1 MSASFPTAAASPV
14 AAAAPALRVRDL
26 SVRFGGHLAVSSVDL
41 DVPAG
46 RISGLIGPNGAGK
59 TTTFNAICGV
69 ITPTSGQV
77 ELGGDDVSKLS
88 THQRARRGI
97 GRTFQRL
104 EVFSSLSVRDN
115 VRVGLEIRQSWSRR
129 RAAAP
134 QFLAGGAELSADD
147 EVALIID
154 RLGLVEVAEV
164 PVGSLPTGQARK
176 VELGRALAA
185 RPSVLL
191 LDEPASGLDEQ
202 ESVEFGALLG
212 TLAASGLAILL
223 VEHDIALVMRVC
235 SELSVL
241 NFGQLIAHGTP
252 EQVQSNAAVLDAY
265 LGGGG
270 NDATAVERAAV
281 DAGVNVS
288 DTSWSG
294 PGAPS

>member
-1 MSASFPTAAASPV
+1 MSAQFPATAAPPV
-14 AAAAPALRVRDL
+14 PAAPPALRVRHL

-77 ELGGDDVSKLS
+77 ELAGDDVSKLS
-88 THQRARRGI
+88 THHRARRGI

-115 VRVGLEIRQSWSRR
+115 IRVGLEIRQSWSRR
-129 RAAAP
+129 RPAAP
-134 QFLAGGAELSADD
+134 QFLAAGAELSPDD

-154 RLGLVEVAEV
+154 RLGLGEVAEV

-191 LDEPASGLDEQ
+191 LDEPASGLDEI
-202 ESVEFGALLG
+202 ESVEFGELLG

-270 NDATAVERAAV
+270 GDADAVEQAAV
-281 DAGVNVS
+281 DAGVNITDS
-288 DTSWSG
+288 SW
-294 PGAPS
+294 PATGAPS